1 MRIGID
7 LGGTKIAGVV
17 LDGAGQER
25 ARRRVPTPQG
35 DYAGTLAAVAGVVEA
50 LEADV
55 GRAGLPVGIGT
66 PGTLDPDTELLRGC
80 NSTCLN
86 DRPFAADLRARL
98 RRPLALAND
107 ANCLALSEAV
117 DGAGAG
123 AGVVFAVI
131 LGTGVGGALVVRQ
144 QIVGGRHGIGGEWG
158 HTPLPG
164 LARRRLCWC
173 GRWDCVESH
182 LAGPALARRG
192 GYPDGRAVGAALAAG
207 DAHAAVVYEAWL
219 ADLGRALAV
228 VVNIADP
235 DVIVFGGGLSQLP
248 GLYTALPAHIAPHA
262 FTPALHTALRPAQ
275 HGDDSGVR
283 GAARLVPEE
292 DEDA

>member
-98 RRPLALAND
+98 RRRLALAND

-123 AGVVFAVI
+123 AIGSSARGIPSSVDGVPPPPPPV
-131 LGTGVGGALVVRQ
+131 
-144 QIVGGRHGIGGEWG
+144 
-158 HTPLPG
+158 
-164 LARRRLCWC
+164 
-173 GRWDCVESH
+173 
-182 LAGPALARRG
+182 
-192 GYPDGRAVGAALAAG
+192 
-207 DAHAAVVYEAWL
+207 
-219 ADLGRALAV
+219 LAV
-228 VVNIADP
+228 VPAPLEPPPPPQATSAVVSRPSPISRSRFFICLSP
-235 DVIVFGGGLSQLP
+235 EGVVIQ
-248 GLYTALPAHIAPHA
+248 T
-262 FTPALHTALRPAQ
+262 
-275 HGDDSGVR
+275 
-283 GAARLVPEE
+283 
-292 DEDA
+292 